1 MPETRGAE
9 IEQLPLT
16 RFLAGLRQWIKWVFQ
31 LAEWLLVV
39 VAFQYVGKKF
49 GFVAATVAGI
59 LLGWLLGIYLGL
71 AVGRAVLPFL
81 HLPFRSKGHAIAAY
95 AMTCVLAV
103 CVAALVIFITK
114 EMITAQLLGAH

>member
-1 MPETRGAE
+1 MTEIRETE

-31 LAEWLLVV
+31 VAEWLLIV

-49 GFVAATVAGI
+49 GFVAATTAGI
-59 LLGWLLGIYLGL
+59 LLGWFLGIYLGL
-71 AVGRAVLPFL
+71 AIGRAVIPFL
-81 HLPFRSKGHAIAAY
+81 HLPLRSKRHEIAAY
-95 AMTCVLAV
+95 ATTGLLAA

-114 EMITAQLLGAH
+114 EMITAQLLGAR